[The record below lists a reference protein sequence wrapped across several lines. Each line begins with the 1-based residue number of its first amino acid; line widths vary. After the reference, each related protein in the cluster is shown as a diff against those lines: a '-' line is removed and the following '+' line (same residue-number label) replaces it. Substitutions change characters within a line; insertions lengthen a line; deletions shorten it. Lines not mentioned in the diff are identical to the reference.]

1 MERKGL
7 YRSRGNKRK
16 RRGREERRSAS
27 SSLCASLFL
36 FLSFSLLL
44 SLSLP
49 ISIASATTVGSTEC
63 LASLPQG
70 TQVNLLFFHLP
81 CSIVARQWHHYL
93 KSRARGGI
101 EKESKKREVSS
112 VGVSLCTSWSRY
124 LAVFLRPR
132 VCGLLCS
139 MRVGCVFKSKGGRVP
154 VTMQVRRI
162 GIERRHTQI

>member
-70 TQVNLLFFHLP
+70 TQVNLLFFSLTLFDRRAP
-81 CSIVARQWHHYL
+81 MAPLSKV
-93 KSRARGGI
+93 KSSGGDR
-101 EKESKKREVSS
+101 EGEQKKREVPS

-132 VCGLLCS
+132 VWVVVFYES
-139 MRVGCVFKSKGGRVP
+139 SVCVRK
-154 VTMQVRRI
+154 
-162 GIERRHTQI
+162 

>member
-70 TQVNLLFFHLP
+70 TQVNLLFFSLTLFDRRAP
-81 CSIVARQWHHYL
+81 MAPLSKV
-93 KSRARGGI
+93 KSLGGDR
-101 EKESKKREVSS
+101 EGEQKKRGVIGRGES
-112 VGVSLCTSWSRY
+112 VYIVVAL
-124 LAVFLRPR
+124 P
-132 VCGLLCS
+132 
-139 MRVGCVFKSKGGRVP
+139 GCVFASTSVWVVVFYESRVC
-154 VTMQVRRI
+154 VQK
-162 GIERRHTQI
+162 